1 MDQRKSDN
9 FYMQIAKETA
19 QLSYCKRLQ
28 VGAILV
34 KDGNIVSFGFNGNLP
49 GLTNSC
55 EDTGGDTLP
64 TVMHAE
70 ANAIAKAARST
81 VSIDGATLYVT
92 QSPCFDCSKF
102 IIMSGVKRV
111 VYGEEYRIAEP
122 IDILRKCGV
131 EVVKWNEPEA

>member
-1 MDQRKSDN
+1 MDQSKSDN

-28 VGAILV
+28 VGAIVV

-55 EDTGGDTLP
+55 EDIEGDTLP

-131 EVVKWNEPEA
+131 EVVKWTGPEA